1 MTRKLGSGTL
11 PPPRPFKLTGPARP
25 SMFAGTLMWRSVII
39 VLLAMALLVG
49 SDQWT
54 KLLAVE
60 HLQGQQGWVSAGD
73 LFRLTYAENRGA
85 FLGLGSDWP
94 AWVRTGGFIG
104 MSLVVIAVGAVKLFS
119 KGFNHRVVEHWAWLL
134 VIAGA
139 IGNLIDRVFNPGYV
153 VDFMNMGIGGLRTGI
168 FNVADVHIMV
178 GLGLLL
184 FFSRPQRESTK
195 QSSEPPATGTEEQQA
210 SSTAPG
216 V

>member
-1 MTRKLGSGTL
+1 MLRHTD
-11 PPPRPFKLTGPARP
+11 
-25 SMFAGTLMWRSVII
+25 MWRSVII
-39 VLLAMALLVG
+39 VIIAMTLLVG

-60 HLQGQQGWVSAGD
+60 HLQGQTGWVSAGD

-104 MSLVVIAVGAVKLFS
+104 MSLVVVGVGAVRLFS
-119 KGFNHRVVEHWAWLL
+119 QGFDERAVDQWAWLL

-139 IGNLIDRVFNPGYV
+139 IGNLIDRILNPGYV

-184 FFSRPQRESTK
+184 FFSRPKR
-195 QSSEPPATGTEEQQA
+195 EEQKPSNPLPGDDNKTQDRP
-210 SSTAPG
+210 TAAT
-216 V
+216 